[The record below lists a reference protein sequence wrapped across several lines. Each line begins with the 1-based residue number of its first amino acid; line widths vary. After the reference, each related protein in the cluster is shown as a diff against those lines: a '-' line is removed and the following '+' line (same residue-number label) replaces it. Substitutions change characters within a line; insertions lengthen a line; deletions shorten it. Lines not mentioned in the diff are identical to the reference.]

1 MDNDTHGERC
11 WGGVGWAVDWG
22 RGGGE
27 LQKRKMIKI
36 AEEKRKTGASLQ
48 QRDERRMQ

>member
-1 MDNDTHGERC
+1 MTRTVR
-11 WGGVGWAVDWG
+11 GVGEESGG
-22 RGGGE
+22 RWIGDVGGE